1 MRTVMVRYQVRPDAV
16 AENEA
21 LIRKVFDQLAREQ
34 PQGLR
39 YQSIKLADGVSFVHV
54 ATLEGAGVNPLTQM
68 AAFKEFISGIK
79 ERCVEQPATV
89 EAQVVGS
96 YVGLSS
102 SA

>member
-54 ATLEGAGVNPLTQM
+54 ATLEGEGVNPLTQM

>member
-96 YVGLSS
+96 YVGLSP

>member
-1 MRTVMVRYQVRPDAV
+1 MVRYQVRPDAV

-54 ATLEGAGVNPLTQM
+54 ATLEGEGVNPLTQM

-96 YVGLSS
+96 YVGLSP

>member
-54 ATLEGAGVNPLTQM
+54 ATLEGEGVNPLTQM

-96 YVGLSS
+96 YVGLSP

>member
-1 MRTVMVRYQVRPDAV
+1 MVRYQVRPDAV